1 MKIKLD
7 TYDWLPDVMEAN
19 NNAHLEAFAGAPR
32 YESEEYTDGFGVA
45 RRGEYSID
53 FPDAENSLEILFPEH
68 DPNED
73 NPIPVFFQ
81 VEKGYEAEGV
91 FVKNHRTVEFRF
103 SLGGVKWE
111 GKNVLISYMCEF
123 EEVV

>member
-32 YESEEYTDGFGVA
+32 YESEEYTDGCGVA

-53 FPDAENSLEILFPEH
+53 FPDGGDSLEILFPEH

-81 VEKGYEAEGV
+81 VKREYETDG
-91 FVKNHRTVEFRF
+91 KQSTTRTVEFRF

-111 GKNVLISYMCEF
+111 GKNVLVSYMCEW